1 MVMKQKTSLKQKELL
16 TRSKG
21 RPEKYSTTRIKQ
33 VLTDIQS
40 GKSVIKAI
48 KDNDLSYSVFT
59 SYLDKNKDLKRDYYG
74 AREWAT
80 EFRINEKDKKFK
92 QYFEKVE
99 RGEKLT
105 LPEMK
110 LFEIFVK
117 DVQHFAGKTNPSQ
130 YGTDKE
136 KATMAIQTSSGDK
149 IVFEWGK

>member
-1 MVMKQKTSLKQKELL
+1 MKQKTSLKQNELS

-92 QYFEKVE
+92 QYFEKV
-99 RGEKLT
+99 GISKKLPKWG
-105 LPEMK
+105 L
-110 LFEIFVK
+110 LFLVLDTVFW
-117 DVQHFAGKTNPSQ
+117 
-130 YGTDKE
+130 
-136 KATMAIQTSSGDK
+136 SSLDTC
-149 IVFEWGK
+149 VYV